1 MAVYDSARVRRAAR
15 LMRQMAIGMEAEVRP
30 VLDSAWECL
39 SDLHGRTAQAME
51 ERLEALVRS
60 SEGLQTELSRLS
72 AQIDGY
78 ADMLEE
84 ADRQLAREL

>member
-1 MAVYDSARVRRAAR
+1 MAV
-15 LMRQMAIGMEAEVRP
+15 GMEAEVRP
-30 VLDSAWECL
+30 VLGSARECL
-39 SDLHGRTAQAME
+39 SDLHGRTAEAME
-51 ERLEALVRS
+51 ERLEEMLRS

-72 AQIDGY
+72 GQIDGY